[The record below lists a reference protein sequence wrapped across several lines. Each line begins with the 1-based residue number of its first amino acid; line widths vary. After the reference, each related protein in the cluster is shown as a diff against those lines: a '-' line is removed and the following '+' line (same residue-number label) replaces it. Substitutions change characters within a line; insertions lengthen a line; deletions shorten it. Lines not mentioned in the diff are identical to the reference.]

1 MKCLHLALLL
11 TFLHGLS
18 QLGWAKI
25 EITET
30 VTQFRFPHFSE
41 NGFIEW
47 VLEGQSGRME
57 DAALAI
63 EALVVRIYSSDRD
76 NRQLGVVTG
85 DNCQLDTESSIAGSD
100 GRIEIGGSGF
110 NLSGKDWNYDLKT
123 KTIEIK
129 SESVVHF
136 SESVSRAFSKSA
148 SGESGTQIKC
158 DSLVLVIEPNRYQF
172 RFAGEVHLTSDSF
185 DLRSDLLEVD
195 LLNSSPKVEFLLPSG
210 ELSGMD
216 RVEASGSVRFN
227 SPEYNLRSDRLFLY
241 PKKEHA
247 FFDGAAAIQV
257 SQALL
262 KGDRI
267 EFDRS
272 QVHIES
278 FENSLASFSLNAP
291 VAEPDFVI
299 NSLRAS
305 SEILIQSE
313 RIYFEK
319 KIDSYTY
326 RFEERVRFEGLGY
339 QIYSDQLIAETNSI
353 LAEDETSIFQEL
365 IRAQAEGSVSLKAE
379 SFEIR
384 AQNLDFLPRE
394 NELKANESVDYI
406 SEFAQ
411 LFADG
416 LLVKNDSLRAESYL
430 GSVSVHLPNTLD
442 FGFQLNNRPSVSAA
456 SDDVALRI
464 QSKVFDLN
472 KDGLFLN
479 ARFSQAVKVEQYSA
493 ELLSEQLDMVWKKE
507 VAPVQGSNQTE
518 YLVESVVAKESVTM
532 TQGDFF
538 ASADQLSIYPEEERV
553 SLFGTDGGARFEDAN
568 GTVIGERIDYDR
580 RLKQTVVSGK
590 SGSSRARIQFDLPSQ
605 SEDSLEENKN

>member
-136 SESVSRAFSKSA
+136 SESVSRVFSKSA

-278 FENSLASFSLNAP
+278 FENSLASFALNAP

-339 QIYSDQLIAETNSI
+339 QIYSHQLIAETNSI

-384 AQNLDFLPRE
+384 AQTLDFLPRE

-411 LFADG
+411 LFADE

-518 YLVESVVAKESVTM
+518 YLVESVVANESVTM

-590 SGSSRARIQFDLPSQ
+590 SGSSRARIQFDLPSH